1 MNEIIK
7 NLSIKNLKSNINKY
21 GYKYSTKDFIIETL
35 VILLVV
41 FAIAYVSQ
49 LKFNYILILVGI
61 TAIVIPL
68 LIHAW
73 FSQNYN
79 MKKFG
84 MLTDYLTNI
93 IPIFTQKTKIRY
105 TLGELLEITNGQMKE
120 TIAKAIKYLDTTVND
135 PNLLR
140 NSLNIIEK
148 EFPNS
153 RVKSVHKLLLTIEAQ
168 NSVDY
173 EDICQNMYEDVE
185 QWIKRVYTF
194 QKELKNRRS
203 KLLILCVTTLLMNSL
218 FIYIYVSND
227 AFKGFTDGVLYQIT
241 TLVFISLILITIT
254 IVLTRL
260 HGNWLINDTD
270 YNKDEQLKKSYEIY
284 KKGKTKIK
292 IPDIILSVLCLVGCV
307 YLVIIN
313 KVVYVIPILGIG
325 IYTITKNTR
334 KFKNAYKKI
343 NRAITIEFP
352 IWLREISLNLSNLTV
367 LNAIESSQNIASYPM
382 RKEIRLFLN
391 EAKKDPTS
399 IKPYNTFL
407 KDFDLEDARS
417 SMKVLYSIQNVGRN
431 DVKRRVSNLII
442 RNQDM
447 LNKAETLRNADS
459 ISGIEALGYVPTVL
473 FSMQMVIS
481 MFSMFSYMM
490 STIMENVVI

>member
-1 MNEIIK
+1 MKEIFK
-7 NLSIKNLKSNINKY
+7 NLSVKNLKNNINKY
-21 GYKYSTKDFIIETL
+21 GYKYSNKDFIIETL

-41 FAIAYVSQ
+41 FTIAYVSQ
-49 LKFNYILILVGI
+49 LKLNFILILVGLTI
-61 TAIVIPL
+61 FVIPL

-79 MKKFG
+79 MKKFE

-105 TLGELLEITNGQMKE
+105 TLGELLEITNGIMKE

-140 NSLNIIEK
+140 NSLNIIEE

-185 QWIKRVYTF
+185 QWIKRVFTF

-203 KLLILCVTTLLMNSL
+203 KLLILCIATLMMNSL

-227 AFKGFTDGVLYQIT
+227 AFKGFTDSILYQVT
-241 TLVFISLILITIT
+241 TFIFIGLMLVTIT
-254 IVLTRL
+254 VVMTRL

-270 YNKDEQLKKSYEIY
+270 YEKDEQLRKSYEIY
-284 KKGKTKIK
+284 KSGKSKIK
-292 IPDIILSVLCLVGCV
+292 VPDIILCVLCLIGSG
-307 YLVIIN
+307 YLIIIN
-313 KVVYVIPILGIG
+313 KLIYALPVIGIG
-325 IYTITKNTR
+325 IYTLTKNTR
-334 KFKNAYKKI
+334 RYKGAYKKI

-367 LNAIESSQNIASYPM
+367 LNAIETSQNIASYPM

-447 LNKAETLRNADS
+447 LNKSETLRNADS
-459 ISGIEALGYVPTVL
+459 ISGIEALGYVPTIL

-490 STIMENVVI
+490 STIMGNVVI